1 MKKIRKGFVA
11 LAAAC
16 LLSAAFSCVA
26 AAAEAKQLTI
36 KVPEATEWVDDVE
49 RGKRPYGE
57 PKVVNLKKHT
67 DLSGELAWSMTAGE
81 HLGALLGSDGNLA
94 VRPECGEGAVMV
106 EVSNGEEVQTLKV
119 VLDREK
125 PYCWGGS
132 VLVPYYKVEA
142 PAKGEEAL
150 QKQCTLTIY
159 DQYGGVV
166 APSEYK
172 ASWRLL
178 DKGAND
184 WNTEYKNYKGINI
197 DDNGLMTIPSSAPNC
212 ELWIRVQLDKWK
224 SQSCQSAILVIN
236 KNAEPEVYWEEPGW
250 LAWDPVKGAE
260 QYMVMLLD
268 ENGERIGNNR
278 TKDPNMEMFSFMG
291 WNADIASG
299 EYKVVVEPRD
309 KDDDKMFSASGKRD
323 YMIDSGLSI
332 KVNVEDRKLSY
343 SVEKKTEDTY
353 KLRVREPISAGD
365 VLLDT
370 WRSIYNSAQCTRHEF
385 SRGEN
390 RYVSSERTVR
400 GDSQEVRLISDSRIR
415 DGKVW
420 EFDLT
425 AVEKAPPVAKV
436 IRVEIGSATV
446 EVDGRRF
453 ENDVPP
459 VVKNGRT
466 FLPIRVVAENLGA
479 TVGWNG
485 KTQSVT
491 IEKDGKM
498 IEVPIGKQTVW
509 IDGKTVELEQ
519 AAFVEKGR
527 TYLPLRF
534 VSENLGAEVVWD
546 AKNSQARIIQ
556 ML

>member
-1 MKKIRKGFVA
+1 MKKIRKGLVSFVVM
-11 LAAAC
+11 C
-16 LLSAAFSCVA
+16 LLSMAFSCIA
-26 AAAEAKQLTI
+26 AAAE
-36 KVPEATEWVDDVE
+36 P
-49 RGKRPYGE
+49 R
-57 PKVVNLKKHT
+57 
-67 DLSGELAWSMTAGE
+67 
-81 HLGALLGSDGNLA
+81 
-94 VRPECGEGAVMV
+94 
-106 EVSNGEEVQTLKV
+106 
-119 VLDREK
+119 
-125 PYCWGGS
+125 
-132 VLVPYYKVEA
+132 
-142 PAKGEEAL
+142 
-150 QKQCTLTIY
+150 
-159 DQYGGVV
+159 
-166 APSEYK
+166 
-172 ASWRLL
+172 
-178 DKGAND
+178 
-184 WNTEYKNYKGINI
+184 
-197 DDNGLMTIPSSAPNC
+197 
-212 ELWIRVQLDKWK
+212 
-224 SQSCQSAILVIN
+224 
-236 KNAEPEVYWEEPGW
+236 VYWESPGW
-250 LAWDPVKGAE
+250 LAWDPVPGAKV
-260 QYMVMLLD
+260 YMVMYYD
-268 ENGERIGNNR
+268 ENNTLIGHNR
-278 TKDPNMEMFSFMG
+278 TDNLYMEMFSFMG

-323 YMIDSGLSI
+323 YLIDSGLSL
-332 KVNVEDRKLSY
+332 KVNVEDRKLPY
-343 SVEKKTEDTY
+343 SIEKKTEDTY

-436 IRVEIGSATV
+436 IRVEIGSSHI
-446 EVDGRRF
+446 EVDGERI

-479 TVGWNG
+479 TVGWNS
-485 KTQSVT
+485 KTQAVT
-491 IEKDGKM
+491 IEREGIF
-498 IEVPIGKQTVW
+498 IEVPVGKQTVLVN
-509 IDGKTVELEQ
+509 GEPMKLEQ

-534 VSENLGAEVVWD
+534 VSEALGEEVIWD
-546 AKNSQARIIQ
+546 AKNKTARIIQ